1 MFYIL
6 CVYFIYDTEANH
18 SEIDRTYK
26 NVQQI
31 DLETYKEVY
40 NDLISETNEK
50 KTLLEELEKSKKSLL
65 NNKLYDNYN
74 YQEMIEDYLS
84 MKKPNKLLLSNI
96 IDKITIDENKN
107 VDIYYK
113 IKPIFDYEIAN

>member
-1 MFYIL
+1 MKR
-6 CVYFIYDTEANH
+6 
-18 SEIDRTYK
+18 IDKNQTWEMRIAGESKAYK
-26 NVQQI
+26 ATVPGS
-31 DLETYKEVY
+31 VY